1 MRLPRSNITFG
12 WHNEYTIYPPSGRS
26 ETKDRQPLSCYTLQ
40 RDRRFL
46 LMEGDD
52 GRIYVTR
59 KKAILSR
66 EQKVG
71 FGMVT
76 TFGALALVF
85 GVFYMWKHVASPFV
99 LTYTGPKFLTG
110 DEKQQQEME
119 TLRKEDTDAD
129 GLDDYNELYVYK
141 TSPYLPDSD
150 SDGSADKDEISGG
163 TDPNCAPNQPCA
175 TALVAAVNPAT
186 LKGSFAEEIVDE
198 TGAVVAAGAP
208 TVPTMATMT
217 TALENMSP
225 AQMRELLV
233 QAGGDA
239 ATINALTDDEVRST
253 LMAAISQLQA
263 SAAKTEADAS
273 VTGEGD
279 TAVGSSTT
287 TP

>member
-1 MRLPRSNITFG
+1 MGVTSIFIVI
-12 WHNEYTIYPPSGRS
+12 EYTIYPPSRQARI
-26 ETKDRQPLSCYTLQ
+26 KDRQPLSCYTLQ

-59 KKAILSR
+59 KKTILSR

-129 GLDDYNELYVYK
+129 GLDDYSELYVYK
-141 TSPYLPDSD
+141 TSPYLADSD
-150 SDGSADKDEISGG
+150 SDGSPDKNEISGG

-175 TALVAAVNPAT
+175 AILANTVNPET
-186 LKGSFAEEIVDE
+186 LKGSFAEEVVDS
-198 TGAVVAAGAP
+198 TGAAVAAGAP
-208 TVPTMATMT
+208 TVPTMATIA

-225 AQMRELLV
+225 AQMRELLI
-233 QAGGDA
+233 QAGGDT
-239 ATINALTDDEVRST
+239 ATINALTDEEVRST

-263 SAAKTEADAS
+263 SEAQAEADTS
-273 VTGEGD
+273 TTGE
-279 TAVGSSTT
+279 AEAAGSSTT

>member
-1 MRLPRSNITFG
+1 
-12 WHNEYTIYPPSGRS
+12 
-26 ETKDRQPLSCYTLQ
+26 
-40 RDRRFL
+40 
-46 LMEGDD
+46 MEGDD

-119 TLRKEDTDAD
+119 TLRKQDTDSD
-129 GLDDYNELYVYK
+129 GLDDYSELYVYK
-141 TSPYLPDSD
+141 TSPYLADSD
-150 SDGSADKDEISGG
+150 SDGSNDKAEISGG

-175 TALVAAVNPAT
+175 TALATAVNPET
-186 LKGSFAEEIVDE
+186 LKGSFAEEVANT
-198 TGAVVAAGAP
+198 TGATVAAGAP
-208 TVPTMATMT
+208 TVPTMATIS

-225 AQMRELLV
+225 AQMRELLI
-233 QAGGDA
+233 QAGGDS
-239 ATINALTDDEVRST
+239 ATINALSDDEVRST

-263 SAAKTEADAS
+263 SSDAQAAADAS
-273 VTGEGD
+273 ATGEAD
-279 TAVGSSTT
+279 TSGSSTT

>member
-1 MRLPRSNITFG
+1 
-12 WHNEYTIYPPSGRS
+12 
-26 ETKDRQPLSCYTLQ
+26 
-40 RDRRFL
+40 
-46 LMEGDD
+46 MEGDD

-76 TFGALALVF
+76 VFGALALVF

-119 TLRKEDTDAD
+119 TLRKVDTDGD
-129 GLDDYNELYVYK
+129 GLNDYDELYVYK
-141 TSPYLPDSD
+141 TSPYLADSD
-150 SDGSADKDEISGG
+150 SDGSADKAEISGG

-175 TALVAAVNPAT
+175 AALASAVRPET
-186 LKGSFAEEIVDE
+186 LKGSFAEEITDS
-198 TGAVVAAGAP
+198 TGATVAAGAP
-208 TVPTMATMT
+208 TIPTTATIS

-225 AQMRELLV
+225 AQMRELLI
-233 QAGGDA
+233 QAGGDP

-253 LMAAISQLQA
+253 LMQAITALQA
-263 SAAKTEADAS
+263 QQEEADSSASTDSSAA
-273 VTGEGD
+273 
-279 TAVGSSTT
+279 GSSTI

>member
-1 MRLPRSNITFG
+1 
-12 WHNEYTIYPPSGRS
+12 
-26 ETKDRQPLSCYTLQ
+26 
-40 RDRRFL
+40 
-46 LMEGDD
+46 MEGDD

-119 TLRKEDTDAD
+119 TLRKQDTDGD
-129 GLDDYNELYVYK
+129 GLDDYSELYVYK
-141 TSPYLPDSD
+141 TSPYLADSD
-150 SDGSADKDEISGG
+150 SDGSSDKAEVSGG
-163 TDPNCAPNQPCA
+163 TDPNCAPSQPCA
-175 TALVAAVNPAT
+175 AALATAVSPET
-186 LKGSFAEEIVDE
+186 LKGSFVQDVVDK
-198 TGAVVAAGAP
+198 TGATVAAGAP
-208 TVPTMATMT
+208 TVPTMATIT
-217 TALENMSP
+217 TALENMTP
-225 AQMRELLV
+225 AQMRELLI
-233 QAGGDA
+233 QAGGDP
-239 ATINALTDDEVRST
+239 ATINGLTDEEVQST

-263 SAAKTEADAS
+263 SDAQAGTDTSPAGAGAAGT
-273 VTGEGD
+273 
-279 TAVGSSTT
+279 STT